1 MGRSVS
7 TGDGEVWIDPALA
20 HLYADADDGFDD
32 EGEAIPVPHR
42 ATSLDE
48 LTEHVAGPEAFSDHD
63 VTELALLVEE
73 AQSAGTSS
81 DELLAELGLGEFRL
95 MDGTEV
101 APDAEPDG
109 EVFFD
114 LNALGI
120 AVTRRIAERAG
131 LIPRGAATG

>member
-1 MGRSVS
+1 MS
-7 TGDGEVWIDPALA
+7 TDGDGEVWIDPALA

-48 LTEHVAGPEAFSDHD
+48 LTEHVAGPETFSDHD

-73 AQSAGTSS
+73 AQRGQVSS
-81 DELLAELGLGEFRL
+81 DEFLAELGLGEFRTITGEEVNPD
-95 MDGTEV
+95 DGFDE
-101 APDAEPDG
+101 

-114 LNALGI
+114 LNALGV